1 MDAFHI
7 ISTAPYFAKNTGAF
21 TLEDFDLYCAV
32 ISALTWRRDGS
43 RIFLCCDKAGGEY
56 FKNAGLGKVWDEVW
70 ECVPGDLEGVDPE
83 MFWAAGKI
91 FAMREM
97 YAPCVMIDTDFI
109 VWNKP
114 HFGREIIA
122 AHRED
127 IKPDIYP
134 PAEYFSAQGHIVPEF
149 NWEVLP
155 LNTAFFYVPDEDYK
169 QFYTSQAI
177 AFMKSAAHCGERL
190 KYMVFAEQRMAAMCA
205 EYTGTPVK
213 TLLDKD
219 MLFFPQDSFTHLW
232 GAKQVM
238 RDHPELRVEF
248 CGRCADRIRRDFPD
262 WAWTIDRI
270 KEVGR

>member
-1 MDAFHI
+1 
-7 ISTAPYFAKNTGAF
+7 
-21 TLEDFDLYCAV
+21 
-32 ISALTWRRDGS
+32 
-43 RIFLCCDKAGGEY
+43 
-56 FKNAGLGKVWDEVW
+56 
-70 ECVPGDLEGVDPE
+70 
-83 MFWAAGKI
+83 
-91 FAMREM
+91 
-97 YAPCVMIDTDFI
+97 
-109 VWNKP
+109 
-114 HFGREIIA
+114 
-122 AHRED
+122 
-127 IKPDIYP
+127 
-134 PAEYFSAQGHIVPEF
+134 
-149 NWEVLP
+149 
-155 LNTAFFYVPDEDYK
+155 
-169 QFYTSQAI
+169 
-177 AFMKSAAHCGERL
+177 MKSAAHCGERL